1 MLSEVRCELS
11 NGHPPSAEATFP
23 LSLRIIPRT
32 FLAQSRSEVLHEV
45 RHLVLSFFD
54 WPIYARRLN
63 HTSAPSN
70 TLVRSGQQRFYCL
83 ALANPPPMRSDFR
96 WTLDD
101 VPLVWEAKTVDA
113 VSLEELLDEQIAQHV
128 LKDVQNK
135 SLFTIFSVF
144 APMISIAVFQQNL
157 TLNGLVECE
166 AATIIGKNSASLVQ
180 LLFVGRS
187 SVLGLFI

>member
-1 MLSEVRCELS
+1 
-11 NGHPPSAEATFP
+11 
-23 LSLRIIPRT
+23 
-32 FLAQSRSEVLHEV
+32 
-45 RHLVLSFFD
+45 
-54 WPIYARRLN
+54 
-63 HTSAPSN
+63 
-70 TLVRSGQQRFYCL
+70 
-83 ALANPPPMRSDFR
+83 MRSDFR

-128 LKDVQNK
+128 LKDVQNR
-135 SLFTIFSVF
+135 SLFTIFSMF

-187 SVLGLFI
+187 SFLGLFI